1 MSKTHYFY
9 TVDED
14 QFAYF
19 AKEFL
24 SEGATFNF
32 LFGIQPHEV
41 EKFVFEGTD
50 TLSADEIM
58 DAIDFIMDLKAGFVW
73 WEEFM
78 NPEVGL
84 FSAKDVK
91 EIAPT
96 FDHDG
101 FKACLEDKE
110 RLKRIGLS
118 KSLEEKL
125 SNKDNQV
132 LVLKNVDNLE
142 QFFKSASE
150 KGLAIM
156 YYQE

>member
-19 AKEFL
+19 AKEFHP
-24 SEGATFNF
+24 EGATFNF
-32 LFGIQPHEV
+32 LFSIQPHEV
-41 EKFVFEGTD
+41 EKLVLEGTD
-50 TLSADEIM
+50 TFSADEVM
-58 DAIDFIMDLKAGFVW
+58 RAIDFTIDLKADFVW

-91 EIAPT
+91 EVAPIL
-96 FDHDG
+96 DHDG
-101 FKACLEDKE
+101 FKAYLEDKE
-110 RLKRIGLS
+110 NIV
-118 KSLEEKL
+118 SLGEKL
-125 SNKDNQV
+125 SNKDNQA
-132 LVLKNVDNLE
+132 LVLKNVDKLE

-156 YYQE
+156 YYNE

>member
-19 AKEFL
+19 AKEFH

-32 LFGIQPHEV
+32 LFSIQPHEV
-41 EKFVFEGTD
+41 EKLVLEGTD
-50 TLSADEIM
+50 TFSADEVM
-58 DAIDFIMDLKAGFVW
+58 YAIDFIMDLKADFVW

-84 FSAKDVK
+84 FSAKYVK
-91 EIAPT
+91 EVAPT
-96 FDHDG
+96 FDHNG

-110 RLKRIGLS
+110 TIVNLGQS
-118 KSLEEKL
+118 KSLGEKL
-125 SNKDNQV
+125 SNKDNQA
-132 LVLKNVDNLE
+132 LVLKNVDKLE

-156 YYQE
+156 YYHE